1 MQAML
6 RGYNNHS
13 YGYGDPLN
21 LIWLTP
27 AKGTGLSSYSLS
39 ILALSF
45 GQTPV
50 MASQALTIPQGEI
63 TCLLGRSGV
72 GKTTLLKVLAGI
84 FPSPPETRNPKPET
98 VTYHPQQDC
107 LLPWCTALE
116 NVLFAAR
123 LKARRTTQ
131 EQQSIA
137 LTLLAQVGLADYAHH
152 RPAQLSGGMRQ
163 RVALART
170 LFQDTP
176 LVLMD
181 EPFSALD
188 YTTRTELHALTKRLL
203 QGKTVLVVTHDP
215 FEALT
220 LGTHFLLLEGSPA
233 VLNPLRRADI
243 QQMLQGAA

>member
-1 MQAML
+1 
-6 RGYNNHS
+6 
-13 YGYGDPLN
+13 LN

-27 AKGTGLSSYSLS
+27 AKGTGLSLYSLS
-39 ILALSF
+39 LPALSF
-45 GQTPV
+45 GHQPF
-50 MASQALTIPQGEI
+50 MAAQSITLPQGEI
-63 TCLLGRSGV
+63 TCLLGRSGA
-72 GKTTLLKVLAGI
+72 GKTTLLKSLAGI
-84 FPSPPETRNPKPET
+84 LPSKPET
-98 VTYHPQQDC
+98 ITPVATTYHPQQDC

-116 NVLFAAR
+116 NVLFSAR
-123 LKARRTTQ
+123 LKTHRITK
-131 EQQSIA
+131 EQQSAA
-137 LTLLAQVGLADYAHH
+137 LTLLEQVGLADYAHH

-203 QGKTVLVVTHDP
+203 NGKTVLVVTHDP

-220 LGTHFLLLEGSPA
+220 LGTHFLMLEGSPA
-233 VLNPLRRADI
+233 VLHPLHRANV

>member
-1 MQAML
+1 MAAQ
-6 RGYNNHS
+6 
-13 YGYGDPLN
+13 
-21 LIWLTP
+21 
-27 AKGTGLSSYSLS
+27 S
-39 ILALSF
+39 ITL
-45 GQTPV
+45 
-50 MASQALTIPQGEI
+50 PQGEI
-63 TCLLGRSGV
+63 TCLLGRSGA
-72 GKTTLLKVLAGI
+72 GKTTLLKSLAGI
-84 FPSPPETRNPKPET
+84 LPSKPET
-98 VTYHPQQDC
+98 ITPVATTYHPQQDC

-116 NVLFAAR
+116 NVLFSAR
-123 LKARRTTQ
+123 LKTHRITK
-131 EQQSIA
+131 EQQSAA
-137 LTLLAQVGLADYAHH
+137 LTLLEQVGLADYAHH

-203 QGKTVLVVTHDP
+203 NGKTVLVVTHDP

-220 LGTHFLLLEGSPA
+220 LGTHFLMLEGSPA
-233 VLNPLRRADI
+233 VLHPLHRANV

>member
-1 MQAML
+1 MAAQ
-6 RGYNNHS
+6 
-13 YGYGDPLN
+13 N
-21 LIWLTP
+21 LTLP
-27 AKGTGLSSYSLS
+27 E
-39 ILALSF
+39 
-45 GQTPV
+45 GQ
-50 MASQALTIPQGEI
+50 I

-72 GKTTLLKVLAGI
+72 GKTTLLKSLAGI
-84 FPSPPETRNPKPET
+84 LSASPKTHPLKP

-107 LLPWCTALE
+107 LLPWCSALE

-123 LKARRTTQ
+123 LKARRITKGQRTT
-131 EQQSIA
+131 A
-137 LTLLAQVGLADYAHH
+137 LTLLEKVGLADYAHH

-188 YTTRTELHALTKRLL
+188 YTTRTELHILTKRLL
-203 QGKTVLVVTHDP
+203 QNKTVLVVTHDP

-220 LGTHFLLLEGSPA
+220 LGTHFLMLEGSPA
-233 VLNPLRRADI
+233 VLHPLHRADV